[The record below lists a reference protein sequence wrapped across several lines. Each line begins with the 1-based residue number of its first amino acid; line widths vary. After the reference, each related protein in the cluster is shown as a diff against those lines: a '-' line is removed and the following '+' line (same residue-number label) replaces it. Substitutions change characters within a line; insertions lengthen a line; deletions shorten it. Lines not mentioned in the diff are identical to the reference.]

1 MVTAAIPRLGKAAHL
16 YPLNLSSLP
25 YNPNFRGSSQ
35 RMEDG
40 LLEGTARMA

>member
-1 MVTAAIPRLGKAAHL
+1 MVTAAIPHQGREHL
-16 YPLNLSSLP
+16 HPLNLSSLP
-25 YNPNFRGSSQ
+25 YNPNFQGTSQ